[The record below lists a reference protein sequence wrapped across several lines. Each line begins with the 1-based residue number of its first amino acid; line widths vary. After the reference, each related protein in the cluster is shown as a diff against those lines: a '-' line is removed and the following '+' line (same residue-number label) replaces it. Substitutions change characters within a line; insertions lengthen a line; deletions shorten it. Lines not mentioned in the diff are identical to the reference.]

1 MEAMKKYGGN
11 PEFRTLLEEF
21 SKLMGSHFEAIGDKK
36 AKEEEEKLQ
45 NDPVMQTINT
55 DP

>member
-21 SKLMGSHFEAIGDKK
+21 SKLMGSHFESIGEKK
-36 AKEEEEKLQ
+36 AKEEEEKMN
-45 NDPVMQTINT
+45 NDPVMHTINT